1 MNLPC
6 EVIADL
12 LPLYSDGACS
22 EQSAALVEE
31 HICSCEKC
39 KKALAD
45 MSEPYETK
53 NKPDEEQML
62 AKSIFKIRKK
72 LNRKII
78 FRSTAIALA
87 LFCAFFAVW
96 SAFEVLTKLNV
107 VSVGAENF
115 EISGVTC
122 VEEGK
127 VISFSFEALD
137 GKGIN
142 VFDTEMEGNV
152 LYIIPKRN
160 FIEKNDGKN
169 ISDAECLYINIMD
182 ANGDDDGILRYFNIS
197 PQLTERDGGI
207 ERIYIGSRSDNI
219 LLWEKGM
226 DVPVATKEELLAY
239 RSLSELANAEFMW
252 NYTVIS

>member
-62 AKSIFKIRKK
+62 AKSIFKIQKK

-87 LFCAFFAVW
+87 LFCAFFSVW
-96 SAFEVLTKLNV
+96 SVFEVLTKLNI
-107 VSVGAENF
+107 VSVGAEDF
-115 EISGVTC
+115 EISNLIC

-127 VISFSFEALD
+127 VLSFSFEALD

-142 VFDTEMEGNV
+142 IFDTEMEGNV
-152 LYIIPKRN
+152 LYVIPKRN
-160 FIEKNDGKN
+160 FIEKDGGQS
-169 ISDAECLYINIMD
+169 ISDAERLYLNIMSESND
-182 ANGDDDGILRYFNIS
+182 EIVRYFDIS
-197 PQLTERDGGI
+197 TQLTDRAGEI
-207 ERIYIGSRSDNI
+207 EKIYIGSKSDNI
-219 LLWEKGM
+219 LLWEEGM
-226 DVPVATKEELLAY
+226 DIPSATQAELEAY
-239 RSLSELANAEFMW
+239 RALSEMARAEFMW